1 MATPCRL
8 AGAAGWPAPYGPW
21 TSAENPLISK
31 IGSNGVSIALPY
43 KSQQAELVPNA
54 GKLGRHADVAVQF
67 GGAPGA
73 FSFVVEG
80 AITDADANYTPQGAP
95 IAAADSNNLVSQK
108 LDISEQIAFIRVKF
122 TAPANNVNVA
132 ATITPD

>member
-1 MATPCRL
+1 MPAYN
-8 AGAAGWPAPYGPW
+8 AAPPRAIARWEQAQLLNE
-21 TSAENPLISK
+21 A
-31 IGSNGVSIALPY
+31 GVSTSLPY
-43 KSQQAELVPNA
+43 KSQQAALVPNA

-80 AITDADANYTPQGAP
+80 AITDADANYTAQGTP
-95 IAAADSNNLVSQK
+95 ITAADNNNLVSQK

-122 TAPANNVNVA
+122 TALANNVNVA